1 MRRCVD
7 RSCGVVWLDPIPL
20 ETEIGRAYHNYYT
33 HHAGHRPGA
42 LRSLLD
48 RVHYRVLREHVTRR
62 YGRRGE
68 RRSPSAAFTWL
79 ALGVYP
85 PNHAVADFPMR
96 YLPQPLTGRI
106 LELGFGKGFTLEL
119 LNSLGWT
126 AAGLETDPVAVSAAA
141 ERGLH
146 VRCGALTEQAYP
158 DGYFDAVVSSH
169 VIEHIY
175 DPKALLRE
183 CRRILRPG
191 GRLIAAT
198 PNARGLTHRV
208 FGPAWRGLEPPR
220 HLQIF
225 TPPALRALAHA
236 AGFNNTRTI
245 GSVRGA
251 AGAWEFSGL
260 IERTTDSNRLG
271 IANSLRPGLRAR
283 SAEMLQYLS
292 KVLTRDLAE
301 EIILVASK

>member
-7 RSCGVVWLDPIPL
+7 RGCGMLWLDPVPL
-20 ETEIGRAYHNYYT
+20 ETEIGNAYHNYYT
-33 HHAGHRPGA
+33 HHAGSRPGA

-62 YGRRGE
+62 YGGRGG
-68 RRSPSAAFTWL
+68 RRSPSAALTWL
-79 ALGVYP
+79 ALAVYP

-96 YLPQPLTGRI
+96 YLPQPVTGRI

-119 LNSLGWT
+119 LKMLGW
-126 AAGLETDPVAVSAAA
+126 AAEGLETDPVAVAAAA
-141 ERGLH
+141 ERGLA
-146 VRCGALTEQAYP
+146 VRCGALAEKAYP
-158 DGYFDAVVSSH
+158 DCYFDAVVSSH
-169 VIEHIY
+169 VIEHIH
-175 DPKALLRE
+175 DPKTLLRE
-183 CRRILRPG
+183 CHRILRPG

-225 TPPALRALAHA
+225 TPTALRTLAHA
-236 AGFNNTRTI
+236 AGFNHVRTI

-251 AGAWEFSGL
+251 AGAWEFSKL
-260 IERTTDSNRLG
+260 LDRTSDSNSLG
-271 IANSLRPGLRAR
+271 IVNSIRPGLRAR
-283 SAEMLQYLS
+283 SAELLQYLS
-292 KVLTRDLAE
+292 KVLTCDLAE
-301 EIILVASK
+301 EIILMASR